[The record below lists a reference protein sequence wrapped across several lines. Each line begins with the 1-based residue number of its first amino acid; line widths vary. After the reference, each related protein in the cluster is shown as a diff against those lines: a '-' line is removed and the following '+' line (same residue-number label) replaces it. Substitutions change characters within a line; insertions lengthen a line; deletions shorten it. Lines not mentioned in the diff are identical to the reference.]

1 MYFPYT
7 NLDDNAYHADSPSL
21 PYSDGMLA
29 TGLGRRTDGHD
40 LPVLDLQ
47 RTKFSTAIDL
57 YLQAGPPWPSAQ

>member
-7 NLDDNAYHADSPSL
+7 NLDDHAYHADSPSL
-21 PYSDGMLA
+21 LYSDGILA

-47 RTKFSTAIDL
+47 RTSTAIDL

>member
-7 NLDDNAYHADSPSL
+7 NIYKDDNHVIDLNL
-21 PYSDGMLA
+21 PYSDGILA
-29 TGLGRRTDGHD
+29 TGLERRTDGHD

-47 RTKFSTAIDL
+47 RTSTAIDL

>member
-7 NLDDNAYHADSPSL
+7 NLDDHAYHADSPSL
-21 PYSDGMLA
+21 PYGDGILA
-29 TGLGRRTDGHD
+29 TELGRRTDGDD

-47 RTKFSTAIDL
+47 RTSTTIDL

>member
-7 NLDDNAYHADSPSL
+7 NIYKDDNHVIDLSL
-21 PYSDGMLA
+21 PYSDGLLA

-47 RTKFSTAIDL
+47 RTSIAIDL
-57 YLQAGPPWPSAQ
+57 YLQAGPPGPSAQ

>member
-7 NLDDNAYHADSPSL
+7 NIDDHAYHADPPSL
-21 PYSDGMLA
+21 PYGDGILA

-47 RTKFSTAIDL
+47 RTSTAIDL